1 MDPINQVPYIE
12 GGIPIIKINGIP
24 VNLQQIKEVG
34 TRDVKNINVADMR
47 IWMQN
52 PPQSI
57 PVVVPVTTFIGTPV
71 VNIPGCVTVS
81 KENTTRPEGN
91 KNKQLPKDDPKGSMT
106 LCDGGAPYF
115 NPPEYDYRELT
126 WQTVYQEQEQVDEGV
141 DTGEPPAPDLDT
153 PEPPPTG
160 GDKQED
166 PDCPPP
172 NARRIGDVN
181 TAQTEKVS
189 GYELQI
195 DKNNPDGPKIC
206 VTLWEDIGTVEKF
219 LPSVPVVSTTATI
232 AAVATTSALL
242 AKPLADL
249 LLKVVKPIVKKVLTK
264 VQTMIGQNP
273 HRPTISEIR
282 TNQYR
287 EKKGMLPINFG
298 KKKKPLKK
306 TDPPN

>member
-1 MDPINQVPYIE
+1 MGNEIPFIQNKDQGVPLININGVN
-12 GGIPIIKINGIP
+12 IPIG
-24 VNLQQIKEVG
+24 QIREVG
-34 TRDVKNINVADMR
+34 TRDVRNISISDSR
-47 IWMQN
+47 IWMAT

-57 PVVVPVTTFIGTPV
+57 PVVVPVTTFVGTPI

-81 KENTTRPEGN
+81 KENNTRKEGN

-126 WQTVYQEQEQVDEGV
+126 WQTVYQEQDEIDEGV
-141 DTGEPPAPDLDT
+141 PIEPDTSTPATPD
-153 PEPPPTG
+153 PPPTG
-160 GDKQED
+160 GDTQED
-166 PDCPPP
+166 PDCPQP

-195 DKNNPDGPKIC
+195 NKNNPDGPKIC
-206 VTLWEDIGTVEKF
+206 VTLWEDIGVIETY
-219 LPSVPVVSTTATI
+219 LPSAGVVTTTATI
-232 AAVATTSALL
+232 ATVATASALF

-249 LLKVVKPIVKKVLTK
+249 LLKVVKPVVKKVIGK
-264 VQTMIGQNP
+264 IQTLLGKTP
-273 HRPTISEIR
+273 HRPTQSEIR

-287 EKKGMLPINFG
+287 EKKGMLAINFA

-306 TDPPN
+306 TDPPK